1 MNEKSTNL
9 EILVKTAIEKIRE
22 VADTETVI
30 GKPIVTSNGTTVIPV
45 SKISIGFGS
54 GGSDL
59 PTKQAKDLFG
69 GGAGGG
75 VSIQPIAF
83 ITIMPDG
90 NVKLLQMTINAPK
103 ENAALALIP
112 DVVDKIAGQRMKQ
125 SYIAGIISKGKTPEE
140 GTSSDEA
147 AE

>member
-112 DVVDKIAGQRMKQ
+112 DVVDKIAG
-125 SYIAGIISKGKTPEE
+125 IISKGKTPEE

>member
-1 MNEKSTNL
+1 MSEKSTNL
-9 EILVKTAIEKIRE
+9 EILVKTAIEKIRDM
-22 VADTETVI
+22 VDTETII
-30 GKPIVTSNGTTVIPV
+30 GKPITTSNGTTIIPV
-45 SKISIGFGS
+45 SKVSVGFGS

-75 VSIQPIAF
+75 VTIQPIAF

-90 NVKLLQMTINAPK
+90 NVKLLQMTINASK

-112 DVVDKIAGQRMKQ
+112 DIVDKI
-125 SYIAGIISKGKTPEE
+125 SGIISKGKTDSAPEE
-140 GTSSDEA
+140 TDGE
-147 AE
+147 

>member
-1 MNEKSTNL
+1 MSEKSTNL
-9 EILVKTAIEKIRE
+9 EVLVKTAIEKVKE
-22 VADTETVI
+22 LADTETVI
-30 GKPIVTSNGTTVIPV
+30 GKPIVTGNGTTIIPV
-45 SKISIGFGS
+45 SKISVGFGS

-59 PTKQAKDLFG
+59 PTKQAGELFG

-112 DVVDKIAGQRMKQ
+112 DVVDKIT
-125 SYIAGIISKGKTPEE
+125 GIISKGKS
-140 GTSSDEA
+140 GASSDGDETA
-147 AE
+147 AD

>member
-1 MNEKSTNL
+1 MSEKSTNL
-9 EILVKTAIEKIRE
+9 EILVKTAIEKIRDM
-22 VADTETVI
+22 VDTETII
-30 GKPIVTSNGTTVIPV
+30 GKPITTSNGTTIIPV
-45 SKISIGFGS
+45 SKVSVGFGS

-90 NVKLLQMTINAPK
+90 SVKLLQMTINASK

-112 DVVDKIAGQRMKQ
+112 DIVDKI
-125 SYIAGIISKGKTPEE
+125 SGIISKGKTDSAPEE
-140 GTSSDEA
+140 TD

>member
-1 MNEKSTNL
+1 MSEKSTNL

-22 VADTETVI
+22 MVDTDTII
-30 GKPIVTSNGTTVIPV
+30 GKPIETSNGTIIVPISKV
-45 SKISIGFGS
+45 SVGFAS

-59 PTKQAKDLFG
+59 PTKQPKDLFG

-83 ITIMPDG
+83 ITILPDG
-90 NVKLLQMTINAPK
+90 NVKLLQMTINASK
-103 ENAALALIP
+103 ENAALAMIP
-112 DVVDKIAGQRMKQ
+112 DIVDKIT
-125 SYIAGIISKGKTPEE
+125 GIISKGKTDNETE
-140 GTSSDEA
+140 TA

>member
-1 MNEKSTNL
+1 MSEKSTNL
-9 EILVKTAIEKIRE
+9 EILVKTAIEKIRDM
-22 VADTETVI
+22 VDTETII
-30 GKPIVTSNGTTVIPV
+30 GKPIETVNGTTIIPV
-45 SKISIGFGS
+45 SKVSVGFGS

-59 PTKQAKDLFG
+59 PTKQAQDLFG

-90 NVKLLQMTINAPK
+90 SVKLLQMTINASK

-112 DVVDKIAGQRMKQ
+112 DIVDKIT
-125 SYIAGIISKGKTPEE
+125 GIISKGKTDSAPEE
-140 GTSSDEA
+140 TSE
-147 AE
+147 E

>member
-45 SKISIGFGS
+45 SKISIGF

-112 DVVDKIAGQRMKQ
+112 DVVDKIAG
-125 SYIAGIISKGKTPEE
+125 IISKGKTPEE